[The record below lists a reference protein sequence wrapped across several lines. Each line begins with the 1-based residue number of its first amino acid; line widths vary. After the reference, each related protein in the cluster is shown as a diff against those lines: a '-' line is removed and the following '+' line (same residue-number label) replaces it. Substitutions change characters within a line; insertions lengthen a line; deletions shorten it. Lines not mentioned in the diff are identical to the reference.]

1 LYDTGSSTG
10 FARNSDG
17 YDPLSAGTPRD
28 SWGLSVNG
36 APGVYADQFLYG
48 NNGVTSSS
56 TYTANSATV
65 TSSTKVDYAVV
76 QDYSFLAPNVMEIS
90 GMVTNDSGAAG
101 SVVFQR
107 DIAWEVPPTLFDG
120 TSSGQCHQPGDQC
133 GGQFLLWIG
142 ACGYFSGVQLILRQR
157 MLNTGDDGGGIKIS
171 LGTIGV
177 GATAARIRRSSR
189 WRIRP
194 ECRSRAREGWEPARC
209 FCWAWR
215 QARESSTGSACQL
228 VLRPGNSW
236 TMFMRL
242 VHATS
247 VAFFREKTNATE
259 VACTGNA
266 AQLLAGNGRETPE
279 RSSARR
285 YCCCCSC

>member
-1 LYDTGSSTG
+1 MYNKGRPGTLGGAFTVGIGPDGELYDTGSSTG

-120 TSSGQCHQPGDQC
+120 TSSGNAINP
-133 GGQFLLWIG
+133 
-142 ACGYFSGVQLILRQR
+142 
-157 MLNTGDDGGGIKIS
+157 
-171 LGTIGV
+171 
-177 GATAARIRRSSR
+177 ATNVVDSSYY
-189 WRIRP
+189 
-194 ECRSRAREGWEPARC
+194 GLEPADTS
-209 FCWAWR
+209 
-215 QARESSTGSACQL
+215 QAYSS
-228 VLRPGNSW
+228 
-236 TMFMRL
+236 
-242 VHATS
+242 
-247 VAFFREKTNATE
+247 
-259 VACTGNA
+259 
-266 AQLLAGNGRETPE
+266 
-279 RSSARR
+279 
-285 YCCCCSC
+285 SCASGC